1 MGRIK
6 KKASEIALECLMNF
20 KSDVSDEHAVDITVN
35 MKTNPVKINKKE
47 KRAGNTL
54 IVYNKNELREYIP
67 DGMKNINIAGEFYI
81 ICGYVKESKLYK
93 DSIDVVIYNGADEMS
108 FTVNK
113 KDTFFDKAMDLEG
126 YDKLVSVLMCNNWCA
141 DLKLGPIF
149 GKTGWRF
156 LKRDGSDF
164 AATDFLISA

>member
-149 GKTGWRF
+149 GKTCWRF